1 MHLAKPAR
9 RPARTVVVL
18 GMLSTFGP
26 LLPLDLGSRA
36 GPGDRSDPRGQLSRI
51 MTWRGIF
58 GVLAGFDRDHRAT
71 AGRAD
76 SSALGDGERCRLT
89 ALLLGIVTTTAGLC
103 AITSFVGLVLPVV
116 RARISRQRP

>member
-1 MHLAKPAR
+1 MHLAEPAR
-9 RPARTVVVL
+9 PPARTVAVL

-26 LLPLDLGSRA
+26 LSRLILVAGLAPVIAPILG
-36 GPGDRSDPRGQLSRI
+36 GQLSRI

-58 GVLAGFDRDHRAT
+58 GALAGFDGDHRAT

-76 SSALGDGERCRLT
+76 SSALGHGERCRLT
-89 ALLLGIVTTTAGLC
+89 ALPLGIVTTTASLC
-103 AITSFVGLVLPVV
+103 AITSFVGLVVPVV